1 VNNPPSDA
9 TQIIRRTNTTTRARF
24 TSRPKPEPQKA
35 PDGTESI
42 LGAPAPTNQRL
53 TDRQREI
60 SGDLPEW
67 DLLPPG
73 EITVR
78 RK

>member
-1 VNNPPSDA
+1 MNNPGTDA
-9 TQIIRRTNTTTRARF
+9 TQIIRRTNTATRARF
-24 TSRPKPEPQKA
+24 TSRSKPEQKA

-42 LGAPAPTNQRL
+42 LGAPAPRSERL
-53 TDRQREI
+53 TDRRREI
-60 SGDLPEW
+60 SGELPAW

-78 RK
+78 RS